1 MATFRF
7 LHISDLHIS
16 VIPRKVGVS
25 DILLVG
31 LKGLPQMSRVSSQDP
46 DLLEAVAALAY
57 HRRNEIDAI
66 IITGDLA
73 TTGGRDDLEEA
84 FDFVDGPVGGG
95 APWLSVGNKP
105 TLQGARRP
113 VVLIPGNHDR
123 FNGLWCKPGGNEF
136 DIVFKKYWSAG
147 QSAQILCFL
156 PAKSPELVIIGADFT
171 LRHKNHAQ
179 GRGGMWGQGKVYSKG
194 PGPLDPGPLEKL
206 DTLTNTIRS
215 GNTNIGIIWLA
226 HFPPDFPEGERLLR
240 LIDEEELIKA
250 ALLRDVSVILT
261 GHTHNPKRF
270 ATPYVTHK
278 KLEVLCA
285 GTATQLTAPVG
296 HVAHL
301 LKVEVKAKGQLK
313 VERQNLWWNDNH
325 LSFI

>member
-16 VIPRKVGVS
+16 VTPRKVGVA
-25 DILLVG
+25 DVLLGG
-31 LKGLPQMSRVSSQDP
+31 LEGLPQVSLVSSQDP

-57 HRRNEIDAI
+57 NRRNEIDAI

-73 TTGGRDDLEEA
+73 TTGERADLDEA
-84 FDFVDGPVGGG
+84 FDFVDGSVGRS
-95 APWLSVGNKP
+95 APWLSAGNKP

-123 FNGLWCKPGGNEF
+123 FKGFWCKPGGDEF
-136 DIVFKKYWSAG
+136 DSVFKKYWSVG

-156 PAKSPELVIIGADFT
+156 PAGSPELVIIGADFT

-194 PGPLDPGPLEKL
+194 PLEKL
-206 DTLTNTIRS
+206 DTLTNRIRS
-215 GNTNIGIIWLA
+215 ANANVGIIWLA
-226 HFPPDFPEGERLLR
+226 HFPPDFPEGERALR

-278 KLEVLCA
+278 KVEVMCA

-301 LKVEVKAKGQLK
+301 LEVEVRARGQLK

-325 LSFI
+325 LSFV